1 MEVDTEFN
9 NLEVSDEQVDTLA
22 FNIYKDINEY
32 LNNNSTHFN
41 VWLAY
46 EIVTD
51 AINELKDEPYKLEN
65 SFC

>member
-1 MEVDTEFN
+1 MEADIEFKDI
-9 NLEVSDEQVDTLA
+9 EISDEQVDTFA

-32 LNNNSTHFN
+32 LDKNSKHFN

-51 AINELKDEPYKLEN
+51 AINELKEEPYKLEN
-65 SFC
+65 NFC